1 MMISQFE
8 EMEFYLDG
16 GNLPRSHKGRRN
28 EPEMEKSDVQG
39 GADRC
44 YLIPAY
50 IVSIFQF
57 FLIEAAPE
65 VSVDS
70 DQKLSQENFVE
81 SKV

>member
-1 MMISQFE
+1 MKWSECQGTLKVIPYISGFRTWPMMISQFE
-8 EMEFYLDG
+8 EMEFDLDG

-57 FLIEAAPE
+57 
-65 VSVDS
+65 
-70 DQKLSQENFVE
+70 
-81 SKV
+81 